1 MYRSVT
7 ALCFWWGISWLPV
20 LLLAYACPGWC
31 ASLPRHDTLTWLQSH
46 GTETRRGS
54 KRTEAG
60 EGGEDAGKKS
70 ATDDD
75 DDGEDGDEDES
86 DDAID
91 EGMVVEEAEE
101 EE

>member
-1 MYRSVT
+1 MRFSSQAWHTY
-7 ALCFWWGISWLPV
+7 
-20 LLLAYACPGWC
+20 LAADP
-31 ASLPRHDTLTWLQSH
+31 SH

-75 DDGEDGDEDES
+75 DDGEDGDEDEN

-101 EE
+101 EGKIKLCGIGG